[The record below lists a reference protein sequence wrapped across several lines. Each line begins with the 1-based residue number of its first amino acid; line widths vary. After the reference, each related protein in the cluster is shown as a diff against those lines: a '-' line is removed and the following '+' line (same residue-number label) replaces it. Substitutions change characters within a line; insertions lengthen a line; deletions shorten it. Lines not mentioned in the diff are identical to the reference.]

1 MNEQIIRDCMLADR
15 LARGL
20 ADYYSR
26 KVRGVHCPDLL
37 PPEERAGIDSR
48 YDQRL
53 QRARRFVQDARARGP
68 RKHGLRGRGRRS
80 TPCFPCSTTR

>member
-1 MNEQIIRDCMLADR
+1 MNEQIIRDCVVADR

-26 KVRGVHCPDLL
+26 RTRGVHCPDLL
-37 PPEERAGIDSR
+37 PPEERASMDTL

-53 QRARRFVQDARARGP
+53 QSARRFVQSSCPAR
-68 RKHGLRGRGRRS
+68 
-80 TPCFPCSTTR
+80 